1 MGTKS
6 ERMVLTMGK
15 KTSYISTLLTPR
27 PEQAQDKRAW
37 SLPVH
42 GVWVPFFTATNVAGE
57 TNIAPEDL
65 GAPVRLAREKDGS
78 ARFSEGGKPVLR
90 IAKGLN
96 DQVRIVRENFAA
108 GLLAYAQGVVKAQ
121 PEAYKAQVDL
131 NAKKGAVIHDLEL
144 KVLQDTI
151 DARLAAAQAQA
162 EAAAAQGEAAAPIA
176 PEPELVAA

>member
-1 MGTKS
+1 ML
-6 ERMVLTMGK
+6 EV
-15 KTSYISTLLTPR
+15 YI
-27 PEQAQDKRAW
+27 
-37 SLPVH
+37 
-42 GVWVPFFTATNVAGE
+42 WVKAISPGLHT
-57 TNIAPEDL
+57 
-65 GAPVRLAREKDGS
+65 RLDHNWAIV
-78 ARFSEGGKPVLR
+78 FQ
-90 IAKGLN
+90 GL
-96 DQVRIVRENFAA
+96 